1 LNVRQLEGFYVPF
14 SSSLDLTANAR
25 MHALA
30 ERLRANLLESITDL
44 YPGYIN
50 LYVEFDANLVARDTV
65 KTWVKKHAL
74 NLEAKASSGREVVIP
89 VRYDGEDLEFVASET
104 GLTVAQVIEKHSSV
118 TYQTYT
124 VGFTPGYPFL
134 GKLDPALHLPRRK
147 TPRKKVPAHS
157 VAIAVGQTGIYP
169 LATPGGWHIL
179 GSALTAV
186 YDPHREK
193 PFLLEPGDNV
203 RFVPSEGETPP
214 EASVLEVL
222 PTRPKFPILKVE
234 KPGLLDLIVDE
245 GRFLTGHYG
254 MARSGAMDTA
264 SARAANALVGNTAN
278 TALLEMTLK
287 GASFRVLKDV
297 VIGFAGH
304 GMKPTLNGDAL
315 PAFQSFQVRDG
326 DLLEFVPLSQGV
338 RGYLAVPGG
347 FESSS
352 FMGSKSTD
360 LTGRIGRALVSGE
373 ILGMTRAEH
382 HNRAGYSLPSRALPA
397 TVQVRLQAGPQ
408 ATPEA
413 LAALCS
419 GEFTVSSPDRMGVR
433 LEGVK
438 VPGGEL
444 ISEATPM
451 GGVQITIDGDPIL
464 LLNDRGRIGGYAKPA
479 VVDPRDLELVA
490 QLRPGQKL
498 RFRLVG
504 NPDPAQWFLTL

>member
-1 LNVRQLEGFYVPF
+1 MRQLTGFYVPF

-30 ERLRANLLESITDL
+30 ERLRANLLEGITDL

-50 LYVEFDANLVARDTV
+50 LYIEFDANLLARDTV

-74 NLEAKASSGREVVIP
+74 NLEAKVSTGREVVIP

-104 GLTVAQVIEKHSSV
+104 GLTVAEVIEKHSSI

-222 PTRPKFPILKVE
+222 PLTPQFPVLKVE
-234 KPGLLDLIVDE
+234 KPGLLDLIVDD
-245 GRFLTGHYG
+245 GRFLAGQYG
-254 MARSGAMDTA
+254 MARSGAMDER
-264 SARAANALVGNTAN
+264 SARSANALVGNTAN
-278 TALLEMTLK
+278 AAVLEMTLK
-287 GASFRVLKDV
+287 GATFKVLQDV
-297 VIGFAGH
+297 VLGFAGF
-304 GMKPTLNGDAL
+304 GMRPMLNGQPA
-315 PAFQSFQVRDG
+315 PAFESFQVRTNDK
-326 DLLEFVPLSQGV
+326 LEFVPTATGV

-347 FESSS
+347 FESLS
-352 FMGSKSTD
+352 FMNSKSTD
-360 LTGRIGRALVSGE
+360 LTGRIGRALRAGE
-373 ILGMTRAEH
+373 TLGMMQPLSK
-382 HNRAGYSLPSRALPA
+382 NRAGYSVGFSSLPEVV
-397 TVQVRLQAGPQ
+397 TIRLQAGPQ

-413 LAALCS
+413 LTALCG

-444 ISEATPM
+444 TSEATPM

-479 VVDPRDLELVA
+479 VVDPRDLGLVA

-498 RFRLVG
+498 RFKLVG
-504 NPDPAQWFLTL
+504 NPDPAQWFLSL

>member
-1 LNVRQLEGFYVPF
+1 MRQLTGFYVPF
-14 SSSLDLTANAR
+14 SSSLDLESNAR

-30 ERLRANLLESITDL
+30 ERLRTNLLEGITDL

-65 KTWVKKHAL
+65 KAWVKKHAL
-74 NLEAKASSGREVVIP
+74 NLEAKAASGREVVIP
-89 VRYDGEDLEFVASET
+89 VRYDGEDLEFVAQQT
-104 GLTVAQVIEKHSSV
+104 GLSVAQVIEKHSSV

-134 GKLDPALHLPRRK
+134 GKLDPVLHLPRRK

-169 LATPGGWHIL
+169 LSTPGGWHTL

-214 EASVLEVL
+214 EASVLEIL
-222 PTRPKFPILKVE
+222 PLKPQFPILKVE
-234 KPGLLDLIVDE
+234 KVGVLDLIVDQ
-245 GRFLTGHYG
+245 GRALAGHYG
-254 MARSGAMDTA
+254 MARSGAMDERSA
-264 SARAANALVGNTAN
+264 SAANALVGNTAN
-278 TALLEMTLK
+278 AAVLEMTLK
-287 GASFRVLKDV
+287 GVTFRVLQDAV
-297 VIGFAGH
+297 LGFAGF
-304 GMKPTLNGDAL
+304 GMRLMLNSQPA
-315 PAFQSFQVRDG
+315 PAFESFAVKTG
-326 DLLEFVPLSQGV
+326 DQLEFVPTATGV

-352 FMGSKSTD
+352 FMDSKSTD
-360 LTGRIGRALVSGE
+360 LVGRIGRALQVGE
-373 ILGMTRAEH
+373 TLGMMRPSSK
-382 HNRAGYSLPSRALPA
+382 NRAGYSISHSSLPE
-397 TVQVRLQAGPQ
+397 TVIVRLQAGPQ

-419 GEFTVSSPDRMGVR
+419 AEFKVSSPDRMGVR

-444 ISEATPM
+444 TSEATPM

-479 VVDPRDLELVA
+479 VVDPRDLGLVA

-498 RFRLVG
+498 RFKLVG
-504 NPDPAQWFLTL
+504 GSSSEHWFLTL

>member
-1 LNVRQLEGFYVPF
+1 MRQLTGFYVPF

-30 ERLRANLLESITDL
+30 ERLRSNLLEGITDL

-50 LYVEFDANLVARDTV
+50 LYVEFDANLLARDTV
-65 KTWVKKHAL
+65 KSWVKKQAL
-74 NLEAKASSGREVVIP
+74 NLEAKASTGREVVIP
-89 VRYDGEDLEFVASET
+89 VRYDGEDLEFVAAET

-169 LATPGGWHIL
+169 LSTPGGWHIL

-222 PTRPKFPILKVE
+222 PSTPQFPVLKVE
-234 KPGLLDLIVDE
+234 KPGLLDLIVDD
-245 GRFLTGHYG
+245 GRALAGHYG
-254 MARSGAMDTA
+254 MARSGAMDER
-264 SARAANALVGNTAN
+264 SAKAANALVGNTAN

-287 GASFRVLKDV
+287 GATFKVLQDV
-297 VIGFAGH
+297 VLGFAGF
-304 GMKPTLNGDAL
+304 GMQPRLNGQAA
-315 PAFQSFQVRDG
+315 PAFESFQVRTNDK
-326 DLLEFVPLSQGV
+326 LEFVPTATGV

-352 FMGSKSTD
+352 FMNSKSTD
-360 LTGRIGRALVSGE
+360 LVGRIGRALQVGE
-373 ILGMTRAEH
+373 MLGMNNPSSK
-382 HNRAGYSLPSRALPA
+382 NRAGYSIAFSSLPE
-397 TVQVRLQAGPQ
+397 TVTVRLLAGPQ
-408 ATPEA
+408 ATPKA

-419 GEFTVSSPDRMGVR
+419 AEFTVSSPDRMGVR
-433 LEGVK
+433 LEGIK

-444 ISEATPM
+444 TSEATPM

-479 VVDPRDLELVA
+479 VVDPRDLGLVA

-498 RFRLVG
+498 RFKLVG
-504 NPDPAQWFLTL
+504 GSSPEQWFLTL

>member
-1 LNVRQLEGFYVPF
+1 MRQLTGFYVPF

-30 ERLRANLLESITDL
+30 ERLRANLLEGITDL

-50 LYVEFDANLVARDTV
+50 LYVEFDANLLARETV

-74 NLEAKASSGREVVIP
+74 NLEAKASTGREVVIP
-89 VRYDGEDLEFVASET
+89 VRYDGEDLEFVAAET
-104 GLTVAQVIEKHSSV
+104 GLSVAQVIEKHSSV

-169 LATPGGWHIL
+169 LSTPGGWHIL

-203 RFVPSEGETPP
+203 RFVPSDGETPP
-214 EASVLEVL
+214 EANVLEMLPIAPQHPVL
-222 PTRPKFPILKVE
+222 QVE
-234 KPGLLDLIVDE
+234 KAGLLDLIVDQ
-245 GRFLTGHYG
+245 GRALAGHYG
-254 MARSGAMDTA
+254 MARSGAMDERSA
-264 SARAANALVGNTAN
+264 SAANALVGNTAN
-278 TALLEMTLK
+278 TAVLEMTLK
-287 GASFRVLKDV
+287 GATFRVLQDV
-297 VIGFAGH
+297 VLGFAGF
-304 GMKPTLNGDAL
+304 GMRPMLNGN
-315 PAFQSFQVRDG
+315 PASVFESFAVKTG
-326 DLLEFVPLSQGV
+326 DQLEFVPTATGV

-347 FESSS
+347 FESLS
-352 FMGSKSTD
+352 FMDSKSTD
-360 LTGRIGRALVSGE
+360 LVGKIGRALQAGE
-373 ILGMTRAEH
+373 TLGMNNPSSK
-382 HNRAGYSLPSRALPA
+382 NRAGYRVAFSSLPENV
-397 TVQVRLQAGPQ
+397 TVRLQAGPQ

-419 GEFTVSSPDRMGVR
+419 AEFTVSSPDRMGVR

-444 ISEATPM
+444 TSEATPM

-479 VVDPRDLELVA
+479 VVDPRDLGLVA

-498 RFRLVG
+498 RFKLVG
-504 NPDPAQWFLTL
+504 GTDVGQWFLTF